1 MTDTPAHTPL
11 PWVIDPTYPSEVQ
24 TSQLESITLCW
35 HEQAAGQEITVTGV
49 LPCSLSESA
58 ANAAFIVRACNSH
71 YQLVEALRGIIDHF
85 DCSHGNAPGHDHL
98 IPGVWDKDVS
108 NGAKGGTQCVWCEQW
123 NEARAA
129 LSQAGGAS
137 E

>member
-58 ANAAFIVRACNSH
+58 ANAVFIVRACNSH
-71 YQLVEALRGIIDHF
+71 YQLVEAAKAIMPTNLNLADWLPDDATIPLDVPVSELR
-85 DCSHGNAPGHDHL
+85 AL
-98 IPGVWDKDVS
+98 
-108 NGAKGGTQCVWCEQW
+108 A
-123 NEARAA
+123 AA

>member
-24 TSQLESITLCW
+24 TSQLESITSCW
-35 HEQAAGQEITVTGV
+35 HDQAVGQKITVTGV
-49 LPCSLSESA
+49 LPCSLTESA

-71 YQLVEALRGIIDHF
+71 YQLVEALRLIAQNDEHPL
-85 DCSHGNAPGHDHL
+85 DVDDNPMPARPQWSREQCSS
-98 IPGVWDKDVS
+98 I
-108 NGAKGGTQCVWCEQW
+108 
-123 NEARAA
+123 ARAA
-129 LSQAGGAS
+129 LSQAGG

>member
-1 MTDTPAHTPL
+1 MPETRRQERENPMTDTPAHTPL

-24 TSQLESITLCW
+24 TSQLESITSCW
-35 HEQAAGQEITVTGV
+35 HEQAVGQEITVTGV
-49 LPCSLSESA
+49 LPCSLTESA

-71 YQLVEALRGIIDHF
+71 YQLVEVLRGLLDEIIKSPCVDSVL
-85 DCSHGNAPGHDHL
+85 DSAAAGH
-98 IPGVWDKDVS
+98 
-108 NGAKGGTQCVWCEQW
+108 AF
-123 NEARAA
+123 AA

>member
-11 PWVIDPTYPSEVQ
+11 PWAISNGSAQYIWGDARWV
-24 TSQLESITLCW
+24 
-35 HEQAAGQEITVTGV
+35 AATMGV
-49 LPCSLSESA
+49 RDAEGA

-71 YQLVEALRGIIDHF
+71 YQLVEALRELTEF
-85 DCSHGNAPGHDHL
+85 CEKSC
-98 IPGVWDKDVS
+98 
-108 NGAKGGTQCVWCEQW
+108 NGGMWRFSDQPISAR
-123 NEARAA
+123 ARAA

>member
-11 PWVIDPTYPSEVQ
+11 PWAAQPLETGDDAGVSIIGSDLGGLVCASLPWPSEIDSGDYSRV
-24 TSQLESITLCW
+24 ES
-35 HEQAAGQEITVTGV
+35 
-49 LPCSLSESA
+49 
-58 ANAAFIVRACNSH
+58 NAAFIVRACNSH

-108 NGAKGGTQCVWCEQW
+108 NGAKGGTKCGWCDQW

-129 LSQAGGAS
+129 LSQAGGAG

>member
-11 PWVIDPTYPSEVQ
+11 PWRYTRSFGTIEIVPNGTQQPLAGIDFDAE
-24 TSQLESITLCW
+24 EDR
-35 HEQAAGQEITVTGV
+35 
-49 LPCSLSESA
+49 

-71 YQLVEALRGIIDHF
+71 YQLVSALRGLLDEITKSPSADSILD
-85 DCSHGNAPGHDHL
+85 SAAAGH
-98 IPGVWDKDVS
+98 
-108 NGAKGGTQCVWCEQW
+108 AF
-123 NEARAA
+123 AA

>member
-11 PWVIDPTYPSEVQ
+11 PLSCTHNSWERSTIYDANGY
-24 TSQLESITLCW
+24 
-35 HEQAAGQEITVTGV
+35 EICAIEISWEADEDTQDHFEA
-49 LPCSLSESA
+49 LKE

-71 YQLVEALRGIIDHF
+71 YQLVEAAKAIMPTNLNLADWLPDDATIPLDVPVSELR
-85 DCSHGNAPGHDHL
+85 AL
-98 IPGVWDKDVS
+98 
-108 NGAKGGTQCVWCEQW
+108 A
-123 NEARAA
+123 AA